1 MAFKNTQGKKIFP
14 FQMNLNWKL
23 GGQEI
28 EFASIFDTLYTFVNT
43 YILKRKRSSF
53 KKIACNSENFYTVF
67 EKNIDWLF
75 HWNFTPNW

>member
-1 MAFKNTQGKKIFP
+1 
-14 FQMNLNWKL
+14 MNLNWKL

-43 YILKRKRSSF
+43 YILKRKSSLF

-67 EKNIDWLF
+67 EKNID
-75 HWNFTPNW
+75 